1 MSRGGRY
8 LLCAAEHL
16 RPAESEELGGAF
28 QSRVMQQFLLHLVQN
43 LDDEKE
49 DIFADARDPQA
60 PAKRKSAE
68 EDLMPERRIMVKGRV
83 KMVRKRGASEPI
95 GADEVPEDEE
105 DEEMVAAAR
114 EEVHALFEEAGI
126 DLPVP
131 TSDEE
136 ALMAENEVYVL
147 ERRVPKSLIKQ
158 GGEVGTNTRE
168 GEAPV

>member
-68 EDLMPERRIMVKGRV
+68 EDLMPEREDYGKRSSQDGEKKGC
-83 KMVRKRGASEPI
+83 
-95 GADEVPEDEE
+95 
-105 DEEMVAAAR
+105 
-114 EEVHALFEEAGI
+114 F
-126 DLPVP
+126 
-131 TSDEE
+131 
-136 ALMAENEVYVL
+136 
-147 ERRVPKSLIKQ
+147 
-158 GGEVGTNTRE
+158 GTYRS
-168 GEAPV
+168 